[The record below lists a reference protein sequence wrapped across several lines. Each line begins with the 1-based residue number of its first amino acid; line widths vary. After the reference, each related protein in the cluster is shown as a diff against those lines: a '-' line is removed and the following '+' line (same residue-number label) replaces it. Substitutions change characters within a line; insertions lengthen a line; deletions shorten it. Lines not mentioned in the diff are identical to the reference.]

1 MAQRNPVPARVRG
14 HILVTAIVTSSSTA
28 TILLAEAAAGLP
40 SPWIAVTGSA
50 LAAVSTVATT
60 LSRANLTL
68 DDGDES
74 RR

>member
-14 HILVTAIVTSSSTA
+14 HILVTAIVTSGSTA
-28 TILLAEAAAGLP
+28 TILLAEAAAGMP
-40 SPWIAVTGSA
+40 APWIAVTGSA

>member
-1 MAQRNPVPARVRG
+1 MTSRRNPIPSRIRG

-28 TILLAEAAAGLP
+28 TILLAEAAAGMP
-40 SPWIAVTGSA
+40 APWIAVTGSA

-68 DDGDES
+68 DDTPEPP
-74 RR
+74 